1 MQQIKGG
8 CSPMFGRKKSNNPF
22 FYPPGGIEQAQY
34 YSPIQQ
40 NYYFARQQP
49 TSVIPFPPPIGN
61 QNWSQTQQPYHMNSG
76 YHQNVYPNQINYNN
90 SYAGYPQLM
99 NQGYSQNVFQNP
111 LLTTDE
117 QYHPY
122 YSLQF
127 PNQLSYNQYPNQ
139 AFMQK
144 QPGGM
149 SSLLNSF
156 KGKDGS
162 MDLNK
167 MVNTAGQMVSAISQV
182 SSMVKGL
189 GGMIKI

>member
-1 MQQIKGG
+1 MY
-8 CSPMFGRKKSNNPF
+8 GRKKSSAAF
-22 FYPPGGIEQAQY
+22 FYPPGGIEQVQY
-34 YSPIQQ
+34 NMPIQQ
-40 NYYFARQQP
+40 DYNFGRQQP
-49 TSVIPFPPPIGN
+49 APAFPFPPPIGN
-61 QNWSQTQQPYHMNSG
+61 QNWNQNQQPYLMHQG
-76 YHQNVYPNQINYNN
+76 YYPDVYSNQGNYTN

-99 NQGYSQNVFQNP
+99 NQGFSQSVFQNP
-111 LLTTDE
+111 LLPKEDS
-117 QYHPY
+117 YYPY
-122 YSLQF
+122 YSQQMG
-127 PNQLSYNQYPNQ
+127 NQPSYNQYPNQ
-139 AFMQK
+139 IFMQK

-189 GGMIKI
+189 GGFLKV